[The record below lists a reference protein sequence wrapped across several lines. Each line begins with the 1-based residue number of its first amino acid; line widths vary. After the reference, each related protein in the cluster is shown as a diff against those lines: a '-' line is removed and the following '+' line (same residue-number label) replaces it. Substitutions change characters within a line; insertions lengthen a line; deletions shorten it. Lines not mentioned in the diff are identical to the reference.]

1 MEKAL
6 VAMSILLLC
15 SIWAIAQQNY
25 PQAQTNQPSSA
36 SQATVQGCLSRSDG
50 GYMLTDKAGTAYQVT
65 GNTAQLSDH
74 VGHEVQIKGKATEA
88 NVPGTPSASI
98 DISSVKHISET
109 CTAKP
114 KSESQNPPISE
125 KPPIPPK

>member
-1 MEKAL
+1 
-6 VAMSILLLC
+6 
-15 SIWAIAQQNY
+15 
-25 PQAQTNQPSSA
+25 
-36 SQATVQGCLSRSDG
+36 
-50 GYMLTDKAGTAYQVT
+50 MLTDKVGTAYQVT

-74 VGHEVQIKGKATEA
+74 VGHEVQIKGKAIEA
-88 NVPGTPSASI
+88 NVPGTPSATTSTTQSSI

>member
-1 MEKAL
+1 MKKAL

-36 SQATVQGCLSRSDG
+36 GQTAVQGCLSRSDG
-50 GYMLTDKAGTAYQVT
+50 GYMLTDKAGTAYPVT

-88 NVPGTPSASI
+88 NAPGTPSASI
-98 DISSVKHISET
+98 DISSVKHISKM